1 MAANAI
7 ININSDLTVISD
19 MNSVFKSSADNS
31 SSFANVFENVNK
43 SYTEKN
49 NETSANDVI
58 SPTTS
63 EKPKVDAKNNETKKA
78 EDAPSTPN
86 DIDTEKTIT
95 DNKNTDSTS
104 IKDTTENSNES
115 EDKTKTTNEESI
127 NPEKIIVSTEVEK
140 ALQSLIGVDILQVEP
155 TQLISKNLGDNS
167 ADKTTNIQIQAQQVV
182 PNSKNDLQ
190 KVDLKPSKI
199 TADTDTDTQA
209 IQGSLNDNSAG
220 KTTNIL
226 LLEPTQLIQKS
237 LSDNSAD
244 KTTNI
249 QIQAQQVVPNSKID
263 LQKVD
268 LKPSKITADTDTQA
282 IQVSLSDN
290 SAGKTTN
297 ILPLEPTQLIQKNL
311 GDNSADKTTNIQI
324 QAQQIVPNSKID
336 SQKVDIQSAQ
346 ITADTAKVTDN
357 QTPMIK
363 VDVQAII
370 ANNTLNVGSNPQSS
384 QNSKDVLDKATITQD
399 MLNKTNA
406 KVISVETSSSN
417 QSSSQNSNSK
427 QNNLLNKQNPEEQVI
442 KLSLESN
449 AASNNINVNVAPN
462 ISNISDTTLQTNFAK
477 TVDNIQTPKELSH
490 NDILSQ
496 INSKLD
502 NLQTENLTKVN
513 IVLKPENL
521 GKINLELI
529 NSKEGLIAKM
539 TTDNQQV
546 KEILNKNLDGLKET
560 LSNQGVNVNNVTVKI
575 DETQKQS
582 NDMFSFDNRQSN
594 QGNQDLSGNSNKSN
608 KDGISFE
615 QEINQLKETKIE
627 GAEEL
632 ISVSSYLGQVDYKI

>member
-1 MAANAI
+1 MAANAT

-19 MNSVFKSSADNS
+19 KHSVFKSSTDNS
-31 SSFANVFENVNK
+31 SAFANVFENVNK

-49 NETSANDVI
+49 NETSTNDVI
-58 SPTTS
+58 ATTTS
-63 EKPKVDAKNNETKKA
+63 EKPKVDAKDNETKKA
-78 EDAPSTPN
+78 EDAHSTSN

-104 IKDTTENSNES
+104 VKDKTENSNES

-140 ALQSLIGVDILQVEP
+140 ALQSLISVDILQV
-155 TQLISKNLGDNS
+155 
-167 ADKTTNIQIQAQQVV
+167 
-182 PNSKNDLQ
+182 
-190 KVDLKPSKI
+190 
-199 TADTDTDTQA
+199 
-209 IQGSLNDNSAG
+209 
-220 KTTNIL
+220 
-226 LLEPTQLIQKS
+226 
-237 LSDNSAD
+237 
-244 KTTNI
+244 
-249 QIQAQQVVPNSKID
+249 
-263 LQKVD
+263 
-268 LKPSKITADTDTQA
+268 
-282 IQVSLSDN
+282 
-290 SAGKTTN
+290 
-297 ILPLEPTQLIQKNL
+297 EPTQLIQKNL

-324 QAQQIVPNSKID
+324 QAQQVVSNSKID
-336 SQKVDIQSAQ
+336 LQKTDLKLSK
-346 ITADTAKVTDN
+346 ITADTNTDTNTAKVTDN
-357 QTPMIK
+357 QAPMIK
-363 VDVQAII
+363 VDARAII
-370 ANNTLNVGSNPQSS
+370 ANNTLNVGSNQQSS

-417 QSSSQNSNSK
+417 QNSNSK
-427 QNNLLNKQNPEEQVI
+427 QNNLLNKQNPEEQII

-449 AASNNINVNVAPN
+449 TTSNNINVNVTPN
-462 ISNISDTTLQTNFAK
+462 FSNISDTTLQTNFAK
-477 TVDNIQTPKELSH
+477 TVDNVQTSKELSH
-490 NDILSQ
+490 SDILSQ

-529 NSKEGLIAKM
+529 NSKDGLIAKM

-546 KEILNKNLDGLKET
+546 KEILNKNLDGLKDT
-560 LSNQGVNVNNVTVKI
+560 LSSQGVNVNNVTVKI

-594 QGNQDLSGNSNKSN
+594 QGNQDFSGNSNKST
-608 KDGISFE
+608 KGEGSFDK
-615 QEINQLKETKIE
+615 EINQLTETTDAKIE
-627 GAEEL
+627 GTEDS

>member
-58 SPTTS
+58 ASATS
-63 EKPKVDAKNNETKKA
+63 EKPKVDAIDNETKKA
-78 EDAPSTPN
+78 EDAPSVSN
-86 DIDTEKTIT
+86 DVDTEKTIT
-95 DNKNTDSTS
+95 DNKNSDRASV
-104 IKDTTENSNES
+104 KDTTENSNES
-115 EDKTKTTNEESI
+115 EDKTKTTNEEPI

-140 ALQSLIGVDILQVEP
+140 ALPSLIGVDILQVEP
-155 TQLISKNLGDNS
+155 TQLIQKNLGDNS
-167 ADKTTNIQIQAQQVV
+167 VGDTTNVQIQAQQIVS
-182 PNSKNDLQ
+182 NSKINSQ

-199 TADTDTDTQA
+199 TADNDTQA
-209 IQGSLNDNSAG
+209 IKGNLGDNSAG
-220 KTTNIL
+220 KTTNV
-226 LLEPTQLIQKS
+226 
-237 LSDNSAD
+237 
-244 KTTNI
+244 

-263 LQKVD
+263 SQKVD
-268 LKPSKITADTDTQA
+268 LKPSKITADNDTQA
-282 IQVSLSDN
+282 IKGNLGDN

-297 ILPLEPTQLIQKNL
+297 V
-311 GDNSADKTTNIQI
+311 QI
-324 QAQQIVPNSKID
+324 QAQQVVPNS
-336 SQKVDIQSAQ
+336 KVDIQSAQ

-627 GAEEL
+627 GAEEP

>member
-58 SPTTS
+58 ASATS
-63 EKPKVDAKNNETKKA
+63 EKPKVDAIDNETKKA
-78 EDAPSTPN
+78 EDAPSVSN
-86 DIDTEKTIT
+86 DVDTEKTIT
-95 DNKNTDSTS
+95 DNKNSDRASV
-104 IKDTTENSNES
+104 KDTTENSNES
-115 EDKTKTTNEESI
+115 EDKTKTTNEEPI

-140 ALQSLIGVDILQVEP
+140 ALPSLIGVDILQVEP
-155 TQLISKNLGDNS
+155 TQLIQKNLGDNS
-167 ADKTTNIQIQAQQVV
+167 VGDTTNVQIQAQQIVS
-182 PNSKNDLQ
+182 NSKINSQ

-199 TADTDTDTQA
+199 TADNDTQA
-209 IQGSLNDNSAG
+209 IKGNLGDNSAG
-220 KTTNIL
+220 KTTNV
-226 LLEPTQLIQKS
+226 
-237 LSDNSAD
+237 
-244 KTTNI
+244 
-249 QIQAQQVVPNSKID
+249 QIQAQQVVPNSK
-263 LQKVD
+263 
-268 LKPSKITADTDTQA
+268 
-282 IQVSLSDN
+282 
-290 SAGKTTN
+290 
-297 ILPLEPTQLIQKNL
+297 
-311 GDNSADKTTNIQI
+311 
-324 QAQQIVPNSKID
+324 
-336 SQKVDIQSAQ
+336 VDIQSAQ
-346 ITADTAKVTDN
+346 ITAETAKVTDN

-615 QEINQLKETKIE
+615 QEINQLTETKIE
-627 GAEEL
+627 GAEEP

>member
-155 TQLISKNLGDNS
+155 TQLISKNLG
-167 ADKTTNIQIQAQQVV
+167 
-182 PNSKNDLQ
+182 
-190 KVDLKPSKI
+190 
-199 TADTDTDTQA
+199 
-209 IQGSLNDNSAG
+209 
-220 KTTNIL
+220 
-226 LLEPTQLIQKS
+226 
-237 LSDNSAD
+237 DNSAD

>member
-58 SPTTS
+58 ASATS
-63 EKPKVDAKNNETKKA
+63 EKPKVDAIDNETKKA
-78 EDAPSTPN
+78 EDAPSVSN
-86 DIDTEKTIT
+86 DVDTEKTIT
-95 DNKNTDSTS
+95 DNKNADSTS

-115 EDKTKTTNEESI
+115 EDKTKTTNEEPI

-140 ALQSLIGVDILQVEP
+140 ALPSLIGVDILQV
-155 TQLISKNLGDNS
+155 
-167 ADKTTNIQIQAQQVV
+167 
-182 PNSKNDLQ
+182 
-190 KVDLKPSKI
+190 
-199 TADTDTDTQA
+199 
-209 IQGSLNDNSAG
+209 
-220 KTTNIL
+220 
-226 LLEPTQLIQKS
+226 
-237 LSDNSAD
+237 
-244 KTTNI
+244 
-249 QIQAQQVVPNSKID
+249 
-263 LQKVD
+263 
-268 LKPSKITADTDTQA
+268 
-282 IQVSLSDN
+282 
-290 SAGKTTN
+290 
-297 ILPLEPTQLIQKNL
+297 EPTQLIQKNL
-311 GDNSADKTTNIQI
+311 GDNSADKTTNIQVQAQQIVSNSKINLQKVDLKPSKITADADTDTQAVQGNLGDNSAGDTTNVQI
-324 QAQQIVPNSKID
+324 QAQQVVPNSKID
-336 SQKVDIQSAQ
+336 SQKVDIQSTQ
-346 ITADTAKVTDN
+346 ITADKAKVTDN

-427 QNNLLNKQNPEEQVI
+427 QNNLLNKQNPEEQII

-582 NDMFSFDNRQSN
+582 NDMFSFDNR
-594 QGNQDLSGNSNKSN
+594 
-608 KDGISFE
+608 
-615 QEINQLKETKIE
+615 
-627 GAEEL
+627 
-632 ISVSSYLGQVDYKI
+632 